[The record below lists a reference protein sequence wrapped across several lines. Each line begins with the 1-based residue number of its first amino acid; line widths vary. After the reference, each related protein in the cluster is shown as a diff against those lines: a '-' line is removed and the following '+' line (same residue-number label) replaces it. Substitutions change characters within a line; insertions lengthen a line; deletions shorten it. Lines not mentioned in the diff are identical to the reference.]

1 MTEPNG
7 YTPENRPEGS
17 GRFSSGKQKGPGRTK
32 GLILLGLAFLVFLA
46 SMYISIGLIYRSAS
60 TEPVPTETEPVKP
73 LDYLINEIPTQP
85 ITQDA
90 DDANPIDLRA
100 PESKYDSPMINILL
114 MGVEEEKNDTLILCS
129 VHLAE
134 RTLSLL
140 AIPRDTYVAG
150 DYEVPKV
157 NSIYANFQPQRRV
170 EAVMEAVKGM
180 FGFAPDYYLILDE
193 ALLACMVDCVGGLDF
208 SIPSEPAYHSLKA
221 GTHSFTSRD
230 AFELFRY
237 KESWDKAGY
246 EPTKVQRDFLLKL
259 FEALLADKSSI
270 SKNCI
275 AISQLAQTDLNLEE
289 LAYLA
294 YLLADY
300 SFEEAYSSP
309 LLGTVKE
316 IDGQTVF
323 EVNPEEAVKVLNEYH
338 NPLKKELSVYNVNFR
353 QEQTDSGEGEYS
365 DYGKFTKTDESSKN
379 TETTGKKPEETT
391 AKDTEEDPEEDPE
404 ENTDES
410 TENNTDENSENNTDE
425 DPEEDTDS
433 DRETTTEETPTEA
446 PTSDGSDEQDTTADD
461 SADE

>member
-7 YTPENRPEGS
+7 YTPANRPEGS

-46 SMYISIGLIYRSAS
+46 SVYISVGLIYRSAS
-60 TEPVPTETEPVKP
+60 TQSAPTETEPVKP

-90 DDANPIDLRA
+90 ADANPIDLRA
-100 PESKYDSPMINILL
+100 PESQYDSPMINILL

-170 EAVMEAVKGM
+170 EAVKEAVKGM

-221 GTHSFTSRD
+221 GNHSFTSQD

-237 KESWDKAGY
+237 KESWDRAGY

-259 FEALLADKSSI
+259 FEALLADKSKI
-270 SKNCI
+270 SENCI
-275 AISQLAQTDLNLEE
+275 AISQLAQTDLSLEE

-316 IDGQTVF
+316 IDGESYF
-323 EVNPEEAVKVLNEYH
+323 EVDPEKAVKLLNEHH
-338 NPLKKELSVYNVNFR
+338 NPLKKELSVFNVNFR

-365 DYGKFTKTDESSKN
+365 DYGNFTKTEESSKN
-379 TETTGKKPEETT
+379 TDTTGKKPKETT
-391 AKDTEEDPEEDPE
+391 TKDTEEDPEEETE
-404 ENTDES
+404 ENTE
-410 TENNTDENSENNTDE
+410 ENPEE
-425 DPEEDTDS
+425 DPEEDTEKDT
-433 DRETTTEETPTEA
+433 DGDEETVESTTEEAPTEA
-446 PTSDGSDEQDTTADD
+446 PSSDSSEEQDTTADS